1 MLLFVSTFIKRP
13 VLTTVCS
20 ILIVLVGVI
29 SIPLLPISQ
38 LPQLANTQINVT
50 AVNIGAD
57 AETTET
63 TVTSIL
69 EREINGVD
77 NMRYISSNTANNGV
91 SNVSVAFPV
100 NVDRDIAQVNVN
112 NRVSQAASSLP
123 DVVQQVGITVEASSP
138 SILLVLGFYSDTD
151 QNNQPI
157 YDDVFISNFLDLN
170 VLDEITRAP
179 GVGSV
184 TILGERRY
192 AMRIWLNPQKI
203 AARGLVAQDVVA
215 ALRQQNIQVGAGKI
229 GQAPTPPEQRF
240 EIPLRAQ
247 GRLRDVS
254 EFEELV
260 VGVGND
266 GTLIKITDVG
276 RVELGAQD
284 YNLDATYNN
293 QAAVGM
299 AVYQRPGSNALETA
313 EAVKSKMQELS
324 ASFPP
329 GVRYAIPYDTTL
341 FVQASLQEVVI
352 TLLQTITLVI
362 LVIFVFLQDWR
373 TTLIPTIAIPVA
385 LIGSMAGLKAMGFEL
400 NTLTLFGCTLAAGL
414 VVDDA
419 IVIVEAVSSKI
430 AQGMKPRQAALDAM
444 EELTG
449 ATISTSLVLLA
460 VFIPVAFF
468 PGTTGIIFQQFSLT
482 ITFAIICSTFNAL
495 SFSPTMAG
503 VLLRPAKK
511 TKGPLGWFFEKFN
524 QGFGFIQNQYAK
536 LIRFLVR
543 INTLVMGIFV
553 GGLVLTVL
561 MYGWVPTGFVPQ
573 EDQGFFL
580 VIMQGPDGVSLNYT
594 ADAAEEIT
602 DLILQ
607 EPEVESVFAAAGF
620 GFDGLNPSQGVMF
633 VQLKPWS
640 ERPTPEQSV
649 YGVLGRINRAL
660 RGVTAVQAF
669 AVNAA
674 PVPGM
679 GSTGGVEI
687 QIQDRS
693 GNLPISALVENGNRL
708 LAQLNSDKYPAVGRA
723 FSQFSASKGQKNIQ
737 VLRDRALALNVN
749 ISDVFSTLQIY
760 FGSLYVN
767 DFVLGQRQYRVV
779 AQAESEFRAD
789 PSDIGRLSVRSLDG
803 NLIPLENLVKFEEIV
818 GPEII
823 TRFNLYRSMRIQADP
838 APGFSSGQVIA
849 AIEQAAAETLD
860 PSFGYAWQG
869 SALEEKAAGGA
880 AIVIFGLGFVIAFLV
895 LSAQYESYIDP
906 LIIMLAV
913 PLAVLG
919 ALAAIWF
926 RSNVLMAG
934 GIWPVVN
941 NDVYAQVAL
950 VMLIGLASKNSIL
963 IVEFANQL
971 RDKGLNIQKAAAL
984 AAEQRFRPIQMTAI
998 SSLVGFWPLV
1008 IASGA
1013 GASSRWSL
1021 GTAIFGGMLV
1031 GTLLS
1036 LLITP
1041 NLYIAIKTLEARF
1054 LKGEKPQPSDS
1065 SGSNGSGPN
1074 GSGPN
1079 GSGSNGSQ
1087 TNGHQQHQPQSQP
1100 LDHTLTEN

>member
-1 MLLFVSTFIKRP
+1 MLLFVSNFIKRP

-91 SNVSVAFPV
+91 ANVSVAFPV
-100 NVDRDIAQVNVN
+100 NVDRDVAQVNVN

-138 SILLVLGFYSDTD
+138 SILLILGFYSDTD

-157 YDDVFISNFLDLN
+157 YDNIFLSNFLDLN

-192 AMRIWLNPQKI
+192 AMRIWLNPQKM

-229 GQAPTPPEQRF
+229 GQAPAPPDQKF

-254 EFEELV
+254 EFEDLV
-260 VGVGND
+260 VGVGED
-266 GTLIKITDVG
+266 GTLIRITDVG

-284 YNLDATYNN
+284 YNLEAIYNN

-313 EAVKSKMQELS
+313 AAVKSKMQELS

-329 GVRYAIPYDTTL
+329 GIKYAIPYDTTL
-341 FVQASLQEVVI
+341 FVQASLREVLI
-352 TLLQTITLVI
+352 TLVQTITLVI

-385 LIGSMAGLKAMGFEL
+385 LIGSMAGLKVMGFEL

-449 ATISTSLVLLA
+449 AIISTSLVLLA

-580 VIMQGPDGVSLNYT
+580 VILRGPDGVSLNYT
-594 ADAAEEIT
+594 AGAAKEIT
-602 DLILQ
+602 DLILE
-607 EPEVESVFAAAGF
+607 EPEVESVFGAAGF

-649 YGVLGRINRAL
+649 YGVLGRINRSL

-679 GSTGGVEI
+679 GRTGGVEI

-693 GNLPISALVENGNRL
+693 GNLPISALVDNGNRL
-708 LAQLNSDKYPAVGRA
+708 LAELNSDKYPAVGRA
-723 FSQFSASKGQKNIQ
+723 FSQFSASKAQKNVQ

-749 ISDVFSTLQIY
+749 ISDIFSTLQIY

-803 NLIPLENLVKFEEIV
+803 NLIPLENLVKFEDIV

-823 TRFNLYRSMRIQADP
+823 TRFNLYRSMKIQADP

-926 RSNVLMAG
+926 RSNLLMAG

-941 NDVYAQVAL
+941 NDVYVQVAL

-971 RDKGLNIQKAAAL
+971 RDKGLSINKAAVL
-984 AAEQRFRPIQMTAI
+984 AAQQRFRPIQMTAV

-1041 NLYIAIKTLEARF
+1041 NLYIAIKNLETRF
-1054 LKGEKPQPSDS
+1054 LKAEKSQPSDD
-1065 SGSNGSGPN
+1065 SGS
-1074 GSGPN
+1074 N

-1087 TNGHQQHQPQSQP
+1087 TNGHQQPSQP
-1100 LDHTLTEN
+1100 SQSLDHTLTEN